1 MSNIDLD
8 SSHWVQSLFQR
19 MDFKKRMQT
28 SGKVE
33 IPEGARKEAK
43 LLYLQNIVTIVA
55 KYKMPHSLIMNLDQT
70 PLILLRIG
78 GGGVKKVPPTNF
90 SPVTS
95 TNVGISPQNFLTF
108 SFNPFVK

>member
-43 LLYLQNIVTIVA
+43 LLYLQNIVTIVE
-55 KYKMPHSLIMNLDQT
+55 KYKMPHSLIKNLDQT

-78 GGGVKKVPPTNF
+78 GVKKVPPTSF

-95 TNVGISPQNFLTF
+95 TNVGISP
-108 SFNPFVK
+108 